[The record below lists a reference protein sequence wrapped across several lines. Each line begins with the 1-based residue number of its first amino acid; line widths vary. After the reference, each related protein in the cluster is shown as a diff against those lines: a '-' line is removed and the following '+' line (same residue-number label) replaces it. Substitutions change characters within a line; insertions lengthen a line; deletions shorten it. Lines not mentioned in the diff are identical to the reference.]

1 MKSAKRD
8 QQSQPRP
15 CNTMPSTRRENEGER
30 VFTFSVDDPMGAVRM
45 TQRSKWVD
53 PRAKLY
59 AAYKRRVRLIANV
72 AGVPDEI
79 GKDERV
85 KLVLDVCWRKK
96 ARADLDNVVKGI
108 MDALWRSGHG
118 GRNRGGERV
127 LKLWLLIFALRVM
140 L

>member
-1 MKSAKRD
+1 
-8 QQSQPRP
+8 
-15 CNTMPSTRRENEGER
+15 
-30 VFTFSVDDPMGAVRM
+30 M

-108 MDALWRSGHG
+108 MDALWPQDR
-118 GRNRGGERV
+118 RV
-127 LKLWLLIFALRVM
+127 WCIVAAHLENCEVDMADVTVEVSAC
-140 L
+140 